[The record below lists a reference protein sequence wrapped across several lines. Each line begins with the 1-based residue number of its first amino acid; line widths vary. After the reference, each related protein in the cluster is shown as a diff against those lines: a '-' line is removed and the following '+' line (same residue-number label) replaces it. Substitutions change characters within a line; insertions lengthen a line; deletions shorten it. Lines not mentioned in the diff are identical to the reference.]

1 MYSDNYHE
9 YYHHLNK
16 TSKLGDIY
24 RNFFLFP
31 FLKKNLRG
39 KCIDIGCGLGKFVK
53 SRSNTDAADIN
64 EICVNNLKKL
74 GYQTYLIKNNKI
86 SVIDSTYES
95 LLLDNVIEHINNPN
109 YLLTECKRILKN
121 DGIIIIGTPG
131 LKGYNSQ
138 QDHKVYYDEEKLIK
152 LMLSLNFI
160 HLKTYFK
167 PIKLNLLD
175 KLLKQYCMYSIFI
188 NKKN

>member
-1 MYSDNYHE
+1 MYSDNYQE

-131 LKGYNSQ
+131 RVLDMIQNKYLFTGKISTL
-138 QDHKVYYDEEKLIK
+138 VFDEADEI
-152 LMLSLNFI
+152 
-160 HLKTYFK
+160 
-167 PIKLNLLD
+167 
-175 KLLKQYCMYSIFI
+175 
-188 NKKN
+188 